1 MKEMISGGLRAACDI
16 LLPRKC
22 LACGRILL
30 RNEEHL
36 CLGCLADMPRTFYWS
51 RSRNPMADRFNDRI
65 QTNSEEGQSSDKGF
79 TIFTSDTT
87 GGVCHEHYAY
97 AAALFFYRSEASYK
111 LIPYQI
117 KYHGNIQAGRYFGRM
132 LGRKLASSEL
142 YSDADLVIPV
152 PLHWTRK
159 WKRGYNQAEVIARAV
174 AGELGT
180 VVRTDLLKRIRRT
193 GTQTKVEVESKSGN
207 VSGAFIVDKKI
218 AAEIINSRKGPR
230 HILIVDDV
238 FTSGSTLYSCFV
250 ALREVFPPSSVR
262 ISVATLGFVGGV

>member
-22 LACGRILL
+22 LVCGTRLN

-36 CLGCLADMPRTFYWS
+36 CLGCLADMPRTFFWS
-51 RSRNPMADRFNDRI
+51 RSHNPMADRFNERI
-65 QTNSEEGQSSDKGF
+65 QTNSEEEQSSDKGF
-79 TIFTSDTT
+79 TTFTSDTT

-193 GTQTKVEVESKSGN
+193 GTQTKVEVEHKAGN
-207 VSGAFIVDKKI
+207 VSGAFLADTKI
-218 AAEIINSRKGPR
+218 ASQMKNGGQNIR
-230 HILIVDDV
+230 HILLIDDI
-238 FTSGSTLYSCFV
+238 FTTGSTLMACFE
-250 ALREVFPPSSVR
+250 ALRTVFPPSVR
-262 ISVATLGFVGGV
+262 ISVATLAFVGH